1 MLPARAPT
9 SREFERLIETHQT
22 RLHAWILAATGH
34 AAEARDILQEVN
46 LVLWRKA
53 EQFETGTNFTA
64 WAYRVAHFQVLTW
77 RQKRGRDLL
86 VFPGDLLEDMAGAA
100 DQTERTADSRLGAL
114 KFCLQKLPA
123 RQLEVIRRRYLQNES
138 VQAMAPAVGLN
149 ANAVSQLLHRA
160 RQNLLDCMRR
170 STGPGGSPGSAPDE
184 DHLS

>member
-1 MLPARAPT
+1 MLPARQPT
-9 SREFERLIETHQT
+9 SRDYERLIETHQT
-22 RLHAWILAATGH
+22 RLHAWILAATGD

-53 EQFETGTNFTA
+53 EQFEPGTNFTA

-86 VFPGDLLEDMAGAA
+86 VFPGDVLEDMAGAA
-100 DQTERTADSRLGAL
+100 DQAERTADSRLGAL
-114 KFCLQKLPA
+114 KYCLQKLPA

-138 VQAMAPAVGLN
+138 VQTMAPAVGLN

-170 STGPGGSPGSAPDE
+170 STGPAGS
-184 DHLS
+184 DHSGTQTD